1 MILIADSGSTKTD
14 WCVVGQ
20 GQLVRQIVTKGMNPF
35 FQSEEEIEN
44 EIATALIPHLETN
57 VLDAVYFYGAGCVPD
72 KVPMMHNALSTHLNT
87 KNGIEVNTDML
98 AVARGLCG
106 HKPGIAC
113 IMGTGSNSCFYDGEK
128 IASNV
133 SPLGFILGDEGSGA
147 VLGKL
152 LVGDMLKNQMTPEL
166 KEKFLNKTGLTPP
179 EIIDRVYRQPF
190 PNRFLASLS
199 PFLAENIQESSV
211 HALVLGSFKAFFQRN
226 VMQYDYKNHPVHF
239 IGSVAYHYQDIL
251 HEAARELEIQI
262 TTIVKSPMQGLMTFH
277 QS

>member
-1 MILIADSGSTKTD
+1 
-14 WCVVGQ
+14 
-20 GQLVRQIVTKGMNPF
+20 
-35 FQSEEEIEN
+35 
-44 EIATALIPHLETN
+44 
-57 VLDAVYFYGAGCVPD
+57 
-72 KVPMMHNALSTHLNT
+72 MMHNALSTHLNT

-179 EIIDRVYRQPF
+179 EIIDRVSAAAVPQSFLGKSFSIPGRKYSGALRTCISSRQF
-190 PNRFLASLS
+190 QGFLPA
-199 PFLAENIQESSV
+199 
-211 HALVLGSFKAFFQRN
+211 
-226 VMQYDYKNHPVHF
+226 
-239 IGSVAYHYQDIL
+239 
-251 HEAARELEIQI
+251 
-262 TTIVKSPMQGLMTFH
+262 
-277 QS
+277 

>member
-1 MILIADSGSTKTD
+1 
-14 WCVVGQ
+14 
-20 GQLVRQIVTKGMNPF
+20 
-35 FQSEEEIEN
+35 
-44 EIATALIPHLETN
+44 
-57 VLDAVYFYGAGCVPD
+57 
-72 KVPMMHNALSTHLNT
+72 
-87 KNGIEVNTDML
+87 ML

-179 EIIDRVYRQPF
+179 EIIDRSPIVSWQV
-190 PNRFLASLS
+190 FLHSWQKIFRS
-199 PFLAENIQESSV
+199 PPYM
-211 HALVLGSFKAFFQRN
+211 H
-226 VMQYDYKNHPVHF
+226 
-239 IGSVAYHYQDIL
+239 
-251 HEAARELEIQI
+251 
-262 TTIVKSPMQGLMTFH
+262 
-277 QS
+277 